1 MGNFVSI
8 LRKLINWIGNCIH
21 RIISWWGEFKERVN
35 QNTYNFM
42 IGNRNQILNANNPV
56 GVGEILAINDEKSQL
71 EDIAA
76 KKYRNLTY
84 EDQQRVDDLL
94 DARDY

>member
-8 LRKLINWIGNCIH
+8 VWKGVKWIGNCIH
-21 RIISWWGEFKERVN
+21 KIISGWGAFKEGVN

-42 IGNRNQILNANNPV
+42 MGNKNQILNANNPR

-94 DARDY
+94 DERDY